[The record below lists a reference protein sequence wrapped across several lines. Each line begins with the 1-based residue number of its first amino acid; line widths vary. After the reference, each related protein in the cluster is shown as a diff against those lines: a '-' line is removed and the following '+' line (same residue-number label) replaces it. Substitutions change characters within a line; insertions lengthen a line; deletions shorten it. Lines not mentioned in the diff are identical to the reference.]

1 MVIGNVAKKDKVCL
15 MTLSRFT
22 FFALFFMATFP
33 AAAQMSGQVTAI
45 ELQTLCTSRY
55 DVDAGMCA
63 GYIKA
68 IAEELMQ
75 EHDPR
80 AQICLSPAIS
90 AQTLME
96 NVLRSW
102 AERAPQPQDLANDS
116 VAGVLK
122 DRFRCI

>member
-1 MVIGNVAKKDKVCL
+1 
-15 MTLSRFT
+15 MTLSRFLV
-22 FFALFFMATFP
+22 FAPLFIMAFP
-33 AAAQMSGQVTAI
+33 ATAQMQGQVTAM
-45 ELQTLCTSRY
+45 ELQSLCTSRY
-55 DVDAGMCA
+55 DIDAGMCA

-68 IAEELMQ
+68 IAEELMH

-96 NVLRSW
+96 NVLRAW
-102 AERAPQPQDLANDS
+102 AEKAPEPQDLANDS